1 VGSPTW
7 WETEVDAGSE
17 EWMLC
22 GKMRRSKKV
31 QECWWVA
38 ITSDWIDRKHRG
50 RYYKG
55 EAAEI

>member
-1 VGSPTW
+1 
-7 WETEVDAGSE
+7 VDAGSE